1 MEFLFAHHMAVE
13 LLGREFSP
21 HGVFQHV
28 CVFAALG
35 FVARRPRLT
44 GPGCSG
50 AKALASGTPDRGS
63 GSDRNRG
70 ETEIGANGVRRR

>member
-1 MEFLFAHHMAVE
+1 MEFLAHHMGVE

-35 FVARRPRLT
+35 FVFATSAYGCFMLWRKARE
-44 GPGCSG
+44 G
-50 AKALASGTPDRGS
+50 
-63 GSDRNRG
+63 
-70 ETEIGANGVRRR
+70 TEIRQRL

>member
-1 MEFLFAHHMAVE
+1 MLVFAHHMAVE

-35 FVARRPRLT
+35 LIAAT
-44 GPGCSG
+44 SAYGTW
-50 AKALASGTPDRGS
+50 ALALRFLSRGQE
-63 GSDRNRG
+63 RQ
-70 ETEIGANGVRRR
+70 GV